1 MREGDGSNRERKQPR
16 LVWNEAKQVMDV
28 MNEEKLQE
36 MSQTGT
42 LTAPRK
48 HHPVEWFLHPKYPL
62 RECQVS
68 DVRMLSGSQAPQRPR
83 IPLAGFAG
91 DLTWLTTSVR
101 EMYPSSSIV
110 SFQR

>member
-1 MREGDGSNRERKQPR
+1 MG
-16 LVWNEAKQVMDV
+16 V

-36 MSQTGT
+36 MSQMGT

-68 DVRMLSGSQAPQRPR
+68 DVRMLSGSQAPQRLR
-83 IPLAGFAG
+83 IPLVGFVG
-91 DLTWLTTSVR
+91 DLTWLTMLGK

-110 SFQR
+110 SVQR